1 MGSARGRRY
10 RAVTMTET
18 TGRQADDRVVEGGK
32 TDPAQFSLAD
42 LDEEQILQEVL
53 SPQPSGTQMLVGP
66 GDDTALLA
74 VPSGRVL
81 VTTDAM
87 VLGRDWLDEWS
98 SAADVGA
105 KCVAQNLAD
114 IAAMGGVTTGVV
126 VTLAAAVTTPVAWAR
141 EMSRAIAQACAEH
154 GVAVL
159 GGDLSS
165 APDGV
170 RMVSITAM
178 GEIQN
183 DSDIGGAAAGP
194 VLRSGARVGDVVA
207 VSDALGRSGAG
218 LLLLQRDSAADGTE
232 VRYHLHPRP
241 DYTQGPAAR
250 LAGATSMLDISD
262 GLVRD
267 AGRIAMASGVALNLD
282 SEALAADVETLR
294 AAVGDAAQDC
304 VLNGGEEHTLLATF
318 PASAALPVGWR
329 WIGHVSDG
337 SGVKLNGKL
346 LTAGGWDHFAG

>member
-1 MGSARGRRY
+1 MDEDVDEGGRR
-10 RAVTMTET
+10 AVA
-18 TGRQADDRVVEGGK
+18 G
-32 TDPAQFSLAD
+32 LALSD
-42 LDEEQILQEVL
+42 LDEEQILHEVL
-53 SPQPSGTQMLVGP
+53 SPAVRGTQMLVGP

-98 SAADVGA
+98 SATDVGA

-141 EMSRAIAQACAEH
+141 EVSRAIALACSEH
-154 GVAVL
+154 DVAVL

-165 APDGV
+165 APEGA
-170 RMVSITAM
+170 RMVSITAV
-178 GEIQN
+178 GELRD
-183 DSDIGGAAAGP
+183 DSGGTGEP

-218 LLLLQRDSAADGTE
+218 LLLLQRDSAAQGPH

-241 DYTQGPAAR
+241 DYSQGPAAR

-267 AGRIAMASGVALNLD
+267 AGRIATASGVTLNLD
-282 SEALAADVETLR
+282 AAALAADIDALSP
-294 AAVGDAAQDC
+294 AVGDAALDC

-318 PASAALPVGWR
+318 PAATALPAGWR
-329 WIGHVSDG
+329 RIGDARDG
-337 SGVKLNGKL
+337 AGVTLDGTQL
-346 LTAGGWDHFAG
+346 RAGGWDHFSQ